1 MPFYVVTTKGEE
13 AKRLIKAPSSAAA
26 VKHCAEDKYS
36 TDLITTIDEAAP
48 HFEAGVKL
56 EKVGEES

>member
-13 AKRLIKAPSSAAA
+13 AKRLIKAPSSASA
-26 VKHCAEDKYS
+26 VKHCAADMFETQLIS
-36 TDLITTIDEAAP
+36 TIEEAAP

-56 EKVGEES
+56 EKTDTE

>member
-13 AKRLIKAPSSAAA
+13 PKRLIKATSAAAA

-36 TDLITTIDEAAP
+36 TQLITTIDEAAP

-56 EKVGEES
+56 EKVGDE

>member
-13 AKRLIKAPSSAAA
+13 AKRLVKAQSAAAA
-26 VKHCAEDKYS
+26 VKHCTEGKYE
-36 TDLITTIDEAAP
+36 TQLISTIDEAAP

-56 EKVGEES
+56 EKASGTD